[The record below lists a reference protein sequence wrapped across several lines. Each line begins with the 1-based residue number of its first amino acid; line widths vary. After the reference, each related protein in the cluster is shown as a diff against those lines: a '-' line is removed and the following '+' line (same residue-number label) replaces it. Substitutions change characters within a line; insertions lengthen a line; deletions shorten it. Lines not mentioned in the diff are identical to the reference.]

1 MEKASRMSKSIQRN
15 DFLFLGQWGLEHV
28 FRKKLRNK
36 ERERVRMQEIR
47 EVVNGGDKMKSIVD
61 A

>member
-1 MEKASRMSKSIQRN
+1 MSKSIQRN